1 MNSAEGSLYPIA
13 TNRLM
18 NFKKSLLS
26 LALIAPVAA
35 AQPEWMSEVNL
46 TKPGPNM
53 KVRPIEL
60 TYDLSWNGSVTAGQ
74 ATIRFGHPD
83 ARYPKSFIAQSYGQ
97 TVGFAR
103 GLFPFDFN
111 YTSFLRSGNYRP
123 QVFVADEKTK
133 NEHKLTE
140 TRFTSGSV
148 TSTEKETEN
157 GKTSTSSSTFAYPN
171 ALGVHSAVLWVRSLD
186 MKPGQ
191 EAVFVVM
198 PFKSPYLCRVTHLGS
213 EVMASRRTIKYD
225 LKLQKIDKTTL
236 ELKNY
241 DKVKSVVLWI
251 SDDAERLPLEF
262 RSKVF
267 IGDVR
272 AILTSRKYK

>member
-1 MNSAEGSLYPIA
+1 ML
-13 TNRLM
+13 
-18 NFKKSLLS
+18 KLL
-26 LALIAPVAA
+26 LTLTVAA
-35 AQPEWMSEVNL
+35 PLAFAKPTWMSEVNL
-46 TKPGPNM
+46 TKPGPNL
-53 KVRPIEL
+53 KIRPIQL

-83 ARYPKSFIAQSYGQ
+83 PRYPKSFVAQSYGS
-97 TVGFAR
+97 TTGFAR
-103 GLFPFDFN
+103 KLFPFDFN
-111 YTSFLRSGNYRP
+111 YTAFLRPSNYRA

-133 NEHKLTE
+133 KGHKLTE
-140 TRFTSGSV
+140 TRFSKKGV
-148 TSTEKETEN
+148 TSTEKKTKQAKTTT
-157 GKTSTSSSTFAYPN
+157 KTSSFAYPN
-171 ALGVHSAVLWVRSLD
+171 ALGVHSAVLWARSLD

-198 PFKSPYLCRVTHLGS
+198 PFRSPYLCRVKHLGN
-213 EVMASRRTIKYD
+213 EVIASRRANKYD
-225 LKLQKIDKTTL
+225 LKLQKIDRKTL

-241 DKVKSVVLWI
+241 DKVKSLILWI

-272 AILTSRKYK
+272 AVLTSRSY

>member
-1 MNSAEGSLYPIA
+1 MK
-13 TNRLM
+13 LM
-18 NFKKSLLS
+18 NLKTPLLALFLLAPLS
-26 LALIAPVAA
+26 LAKP
-35 AQPEWMSEVNL
+35 QWMSEVNL
-46 TKPGPNM
+46 TAPGPNL

-83 ARYPKSFIAQSYGQ
+83 PRYPKSFIAQSYGE

-111 YTSFLRSGNYRP
+111 YTSFLRPANYRP

-133 NEHKLTE
+133 KEQKLTE
-140 TRFTSGSV
+140 TRFTSKSV
-148 TSTEKETEN
+148 TSTEKKVKN
-157 GKTSTSSSTFAYPN
+157 GKTSSSVSTFSYPN

-198 PFKSPYLCRVTHLGS
+198 PFKSPYLCRVKHLGN
-213 EVMASRRTIKYD
+213 EVMSSRRTIKYD
-225 LKLQKIDKTTL
+225 LSLQKIDKTTL
-236 ELKNY
+236 ELKAY
-241 DKVKSVVLWI
+241 DKVKSLVLWI

-272 AILTSRKYK
+272 AVLTSRIYQ